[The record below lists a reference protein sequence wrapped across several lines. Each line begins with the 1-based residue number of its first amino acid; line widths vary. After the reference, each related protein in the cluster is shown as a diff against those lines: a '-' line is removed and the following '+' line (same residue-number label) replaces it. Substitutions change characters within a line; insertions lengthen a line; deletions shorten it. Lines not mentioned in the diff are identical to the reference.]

1 MCEVRFNIT
10 QKDGKLERMMQCI
23 PSSVRTEVVKEAI
36 RYFLNHVRDNKVESD
51 YIDSD
56 VLSQFKTDVQEPQF
70 TISDVFKLMES
81 RAVAQPV
88 FQAPIVQHQPV
99 QQEQYTAKE
108 VVVEEEEQDEFDMD
122 LTQNDFDTPVDTIN
136 TDDIN
141 MDRMDW

>member
-10 QKDGKLERMMQCI
+10 QKDGKLERMIQCI

-88 FQAPIVQHQPV
+88 FQAPVVQHQSV
-99 QQEQYTAKE
+99 QQEQDNIKE
-108 VVVEEEEQDEFDMD
+108 TVVIEEEQDEFDID
-122 LTQNDFDTPVDTIN
+122 LTQNDFDAPVDTIN
-136 TDDIN
+136 SDDIN
-141 MDRMDW
+141 MDGMDW

>member
-88 FQAPIVQHQPV
+88 FQAPIVQHQPIQHQDV
-99 QQEQYTAKE
+99 TKE
-108 VVVEEEEQDEFDMD
+108 VVVEDEEQDEFDID
-122 LTQNDFDTPVDTIN
+122 LSQNQFNDTVDTIN

-141 MDRMDW
+141 MDGMDW

>member
-1 MCEVRFNIT
+1 MCEIRFSVS
-10 QKDGKLERMMQCI
+10 QKDGKLERMLQCI
-23 PSSVRTEVVKEAI
+23 PSNVRTEVVKEAI

-88 FQAPIVQHQPV
+88 FQTPVVQHQPV
-99 QQEQYTAKE
+99 QQEQDNIKE
-108 VVVEEEEQDEFDMD
+108 TVVIEEEQDEFDID
-122 LTQNDFDTPVDTIN
+122 LTQNDFDAPVDTI
-136 TDDIN
+136 DAEDID
-141 MDRMDW
+141 MDGMDW

>member
-1 MCEVRFNIT
+1 MAGVPVC
-10 QKDGKLERMMQCI
+10 LEYQQCH
-23 PSSVRTEVVKEAI
+23 SA
-36 RYFLNHVRDNKVESD
+36 
-51 YIDSD
+51 
-56 VLSQFKTDVQEPQF
+56 LSTYPLLYLLHHRVY
-70 TISDVFKLMES
+70 
-81 RAVAQPV
+81 AQPV

-141 MDRMDW
+141 MDGMDW

>member
-99 QQEQYTAKE
+99 QQEQYTVKE

-141 MDRMDW
+141 MDGMDW